1 MDDFRT
7 LRQLIVGWLL
17 LLVALIP
24 MNAQNGNVL
33 GQVIR
38 LPKAKGNI
46 YQLLGA
52 SVLLSSA
59 MALGYAPVLLVAGLC
74 VGALS
79 CVLSKALFAAM
90 PKNAPGRVNQ
100 YKLFKK

>member
-1 MDDFRT
+1 MPNNKTVRRDYID
-7 LRQLIVGWLL
+7 I
-17 LLVALIP
+17 
-24 MNAQNGNVL
+24 M
-33 GQVIR
+33 
-38 LPKAKGNI
+38 KG
-46 YQLLGA
+46 LGA

-90 PKNAPGRVNQ
+90 PKNGKTRVNQ
-100 YKLFKK
+100 YELFKK

>member
-1 MDDFRT
+1 MLYVRWH
-7 LRQLIVGWLL
+7 LRKPCNNKVYE
-17 LLVALIP
+17 
-24 MNAQNGNVL
+24 
-33 GQVIR
+33 VIR
-38 LPKAKGNI
+38 RKRCVYVLK
-46 YQLLGA
+46 LGGGQKLMTDPRYIGTILYV
-52 SVLLSSA
+52 SLSIFA
-59 MALGYAPVLLVAGLC
+59 VLLVAGLC

>member
-24 MNAQNGNVL
+24 MNAQIGNVL

-38 LPKAKGNI
+38 LPKSKGNI
-46 YQLLGA
+46 YQLLGLVTERSA
-52 SVLLSSA
+52 IFLYTTVRLSI
-59 MALGYAPVLLVAGLC
+59 MN
-74 VGALS
+74 
-79 CVLSKALFAAM
+79 KQH
-90 PKNAPGRVNQ
+90 R
-100 YKLFKK
+100 

>member
-38 LPKAKGNI
+38 LPKSKGNI
-46 YQLLGA
+46 YQLLGLVTERSGYLFIYDSKIIDNEQTTSIKGEIIRYKKLYTLLPVIKIWR
-52 SVLLSSA
+52 SV
-59 MALGYAPVLLVAGLC
+59 
-74 VGALS
+74 
-79 CVLSKALFAAM
+79 
-90 PKNAPGRVNQ
+90 R
-100 YKLFKK
+100 